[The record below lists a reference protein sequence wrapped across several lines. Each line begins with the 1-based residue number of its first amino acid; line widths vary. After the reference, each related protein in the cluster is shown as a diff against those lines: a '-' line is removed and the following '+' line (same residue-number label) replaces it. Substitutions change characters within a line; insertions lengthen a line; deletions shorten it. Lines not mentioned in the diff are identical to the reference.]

1 MSPHIL
7 IDEALDSLWHP
18 DSPAGNSAVVQ
29 RMINKMMTD
38 ELITIE
44 EFNHYCRRLLR
55 QCRQCKE
62 AA

>member
-7 IDEALDSLWHP
+7 IDEALYSLEHP
-18 DSPAGNSAVVQ
+18 DSPQGNSILVQ
-29 RMINKMMTD
+29 RMITKMMTD

-44 EFNHYCRRLLR
+44 EFNHYCQRLLR
-55 QCRQCKE
+55 HCQRHKE